1 VDSFAQSGPA
11 EVEAQYWNA
20 GQVQRLRRLI
30 RDLIVHGAA
39 EKRMR
44 VAHDGD
50 QRRVRERYGPEH
62 CLETPGGAGE
72 KEIAMECL
80 SHEVASA

>member
-1 VDSFAQSGPA
+1 
-11 EVEAQYWNA
+11 
-20 GQVQRLRRLI
+20 
-30 RDLIVHGAA
+30 
-39 EKRMR
+39 
-44 VAHDGD
+44 
-50 QRRVRERYGPEH
+50 VRERYGPEH